1 MKPSTVTSVS
11 PQPHKMSKD
20 DLDEWAWRLRLRIK
34 KDEPS
39 HRVHEARE
47 ELRELLHKNELCME
61 GNHSDDVL
69 VETAWRRAFTLG
81 AKTLQIT
88 TAHLVHM
95 LTPQDG
101 SSPALNGGAAVV
113 MPLSYWE
120 TRLPSEVLNEMFTL
134 RMVKWHDGQ
143 KNSTDP
149 DGLMLGIDNYDF
161 HAYIGD
167 LVEASD
173 PTFSRPVKIGFF
185 NQNKCIRAALMKKVG
200 LVEWLVE

>member
-1 MKPSTVTSVS
+1 
-11 PQPHKMSKD
+11 MSKD

-47 ELRELLHKNELCME
+47 ELRELLHKNELCIE
-61 GNHSDDVL
+61 GNPSDDVL
-69 VETAWRRAFTLG
+69 VETAWRRAFTRD

-88 TAHLVHM
+88 TAHLEHM

-101 SSPALNGGAAVV
+101 LSPALNGGAAEV

-120 TRLPSEVLNEMFTL
+120 TRLPSEVLNEMLTL
-134 RMVKWHDGQ
+134 RKVKWHEQ
-143 KNSTDP
+143 KWHEQNNADP

-167 LVEASD
+167 LVEAAD

-185 NQNKCIRAALMKKVG
+185 KQNKCIRAALMKKVG
-200 LVEWLVE
+200 LVEWLGE